1 MKLLKLLKRVTIHK
15 FWVAY
20 YCFQLGLYWQGIT
33 HDLSKFSLTEIKG
46 ALKYWNDKKS
56 SLAYEKELNGYS
68 ATFLH
73 HRGRNPHHYEYWI
86 HSLDEGGI
94 AAEMPRK
101 YVLELICDYL
111 AACKTYGGN
120 PRNELDWWLKASPSM
135 KMHEN
140 TKFYIYRVFD
150 FFKSRP
156 EIPLLGAVR
165 YADSAKNIPI
175 GDSVYSEFVK
185 YINYINQRKLQ

>member
-1 MKLLKLLKRVTIHK
+1 MVRLLKLLRRVIIHK

-46 ALKYWNDKKS
+46 ALKYWHDSKS

-86 HSLDEGGI
+86 HSLDKGGI
-94 AAEMPRK
+94 PVQMPLK
-101 YVLELICDYL
+101 YTLELICDYL
-111 AACKTYGGN
+111 AACRTYGN
-120 PRNELDWWLKASPSM
+120 DISTEYDWWM
-135 KMHEN
+135 KNEKHFKIHPFTKDFITEVFYRISIKKPFKWSVWSALIDIEN
-140 TKFYIYRVFD
+140 KNDKYYI
-150 FFKSRP
+150 
-156 EIPLLGAVR
+156 
-165 YADSAKNIPI
+165 
-175 GDSVYSEFVK
+175 
-185 YINYINQRKLQ
+185 